1 MDVIILPSI
10 ERIWIE
16 KWSHNRR
23 YVEYKKE
30 RTQASLEIRVLGG
43 SNHGRIGIN
52 GSAGQMNVCV
62 RYGSNVDLFG
72 TKKLKVVCAHTQ
84 MQTPSSHRNSQFGS
98 QSNNSTTTTKCVQF
112 IVPEMNVVLTIPNI
126 DGPEHSHLHAD
137 IEQLLHTYNTGGM
150 DSSRCSQSQL
160 KKPSNQESVG
170 DEIDRENDKSLANC
184 STNNDNCVDPHTQQ
198 TTDKQQQ
205 QQQSQPQEEVSIVG
219 RSKVSHSGMTKSPTK
234 TSPTATAAANGPSA
248 VACTHTKKHTPTK
261 SPHKKKFKDYTN
273 NTISTNNTNSTNNN
287 NNNNKSS
294 SSSSP
299 QRAVIA
305 SKQITKL
312 VQRKLNFGGVDVT
325 NTDQAD
331 TNIGDEIGKVTTTI
345 HPPHSQEFVSLTQ
358 PSLVGAA
365 LICTQTSALTQ
376 SVTHT
381 QTQTQTQA
389 RYVYKPSKKNH
400 VNTMAVGRPVSAP
413 TSSSS
418 TTSTGSNSSSSRHMP
433 TSAHTP
439 THTPTHTQTHTLTSE
454 QQQIVAACRAGHN
467 VFISGGA
474 GTGKSQLLEHIISA
488 LTHAHTSSSG
498 NSQQPMMDRSCVFVC
513 APTGLAAVAIGGVT
527 VHQFAGLPVFTPED
541 VCAHTQTHT
550 QTHTQN
556 TNLDVFV
563 GKVLA
568 KDVSGLATKRWK
580 QAKLLIIDEVSML
593 SPLCLEVM
601 HSCVCVC
608 VCDWSHV
615 HTFIMNVYVCVYAGV
630 GRNGETHTWQRPAD
644 GRYPTHPL
652 WRLLPTAACEQTH
665 TSTHT
670 HIHVCVHT
678 TADSSTHTDTHT
690 VFASVL
696 FSIACVVHISVST
709 AQLRAHTHLPP
720 THRSCVCPHSV
731 ACAYRHTHARGR
743 CVSADML

>member
-1 MDVIILPSI
+1 MDVITLPSI

-84 MQTPSSHRNSQFGS
+84 TQTTSSHRNSEQFGS
-98 QSNNSTTTTKCVQF
+98 QSSDATTTKCVQF
-112 IVPEMNVVLTIPNI
+112 IVPEMNAVLTIPNI
-126 DGPEHSHLHAD
+126 DGPEHTHLHAD
-137 IEQLLHTYNTGGM
+137 IEQLLHTYNNGGM

-160 KKPSNQESVG
+160 KKPSYPESVG

-184 STNNDNCVDPHTQQ
+184 STNNNDNCVDPHTQQ

-205 QQQSQPQEEVSIVG
+205 QQQQQSQPQEEVIIVG

-234 TSPTATAAANGPSA
+234 ASPTKTATAPGQAA

-273 NTISTNNTNSTNNN
+273 NNTNNTNNTTNNNTNTNN

-305 SKQITKL
+305 NKQITKL

-325 NTDQAD
+325 NTDQAN
-331 TNIGDEIGKVTTTI
+331 TNIRDEIGKVTTTI

-376 SVTHT
+376 SMTHT
-381 QTQTQTQA
+381 QTQTQA
-389 RYVYKPSKKNH
+389 RFVYKPSKKNH
-400 VNTMAVGRPVSAP
+400 VNTVAVGRPVSAP

-433 TSAHTP
+433 MSAHTS
-439 THTPTHTQTHTLTSE
+439 THTQTRTQTHTQTHTLTSE
-454 QQQIVAACRAGHN
+454 QQQILAACRAGHN

-541 VCAHTQTHT
+541 VCAHTQAPT
-550 QTHTQN
+550 QTHTQTQTLN
-556 TNLDVFV
+556 NNIDVFV

-601 HSCVCVC
+601 YSCVCV
-608 VCDWSHV
+608 
-615 HTFIMNVYVCVYAGV
+615 
-630 GRNGETHTWQRPAD
+630 
-644 GRYPTHPL
+644 
-652 WRLLPTAACEQTH
+652 
-665 TSTHT
+665 
-670 HIHVCVHT
+670 
-678 TADSSTHTDTHT
+678 
-690 VFASVL
+690 
-696 FSIACVVHISVST
+696 
-709 AQLRAHTHLPP
+709 
-720 THRSCVCPHSV
+720 
-731 ACAYRHTHARGR
+731 
-743 CVSADML
+743 